1 MKKWLKKLSEK
12 IRIVFGYGVMICLF
26 AGGLTFV
33 GYLVALLVGGTVAV
47 EICEFIYKKVIP
59 VIVYASTVLVLLG
72 LLAMYL
78 NGEKALTAD
87 KKKASK
93 HKGEL

>member
-12 IRIVFGYGVMICLF
+12 FRIVFGYGIMACLF
-26 AGGLTFV
+26 AGGITFI
-33 GYLVALLVGGTVAV
+33 GYLIAFFVGGTVAV

-59 VIVYASTVLVLLG
+59 VIVYLSTVLVILG
-72 LLAMYL
+72 LLVMYL

-87 KKKASK
+87 KKKTSK